1 MNTTLTLVLYMAIV
15 TWALVVVASLIR
27 AQAWTLSGLMVA
39 FGNRENLSEATPFAG
54 RAERTARNTLD
65 NFVLFAAIAL
75 AAHALSPAN
84 PQVAQGAQVFFIA
97 RLVYIPVY
105 YVGLKFVRTT
115 VWTISLVGLGMMLA
129 AVL

>member
-1 MNTTLTLVLYMAIV
+1 MAII
-15 TWALVVVASLIR
+15 TWALIVVASLIR
-27 AQAWTLSGLMVA
+27 AQAWTLEGLLVA
-39 FGNRENLSEATPFAG
+39 FGNRDNLSEATPFAG

-84 PQVAQGAQVFFIA
+84 AQVAQGAQVFFIA